1 MYGFSLGIKY
11 QVKSELTVFP
21 LCPLTHLVHST
32 VTKKTEQTPKPK
44 PTSDYWWFFTSSTKL
59 ELQKDASK
67 HTENTGL
74 FLGETLLFGLHG
86 ATHSNSSYTSC
97 RLGLCV
103 GMKFNQEVSPAP
115 LSCCNTILN
124 DL

>member
-44 PTSDYWWFFTSSTKL
+44 PTSDYWWFFTSFTKL
-59 ELQKDASK
+59 ELQKDASHRK
-67 HTENTGL
+67 HGTFSRRNFAFWASWGHPQQLQLHQLQTG
-74 FLGETLLFGLHG
+74 
-86 ATHSNSSYTSC
+86 A
-97 RLGLCV
+97 LCWD
-103 GMKFNQEVSPAP
+103 E
-115 LSCCNTILN
+115 I
-124 DL
+124 